1 MTKFEPQSAMDSP
14 EIEALQ
20 TIRSPA
26 ETLRTRKHPAFG
38 YCLEF
43 DLDVPS
49 PKLEDII
56 REKKGCR
63 PARFVR
69 QRLPDYSARARKK
82 IDNSRE
88 EVMFRRTLLGGVA
101 VSALAA
107 PAVLRAQ
114 EPLKMRLSLDTS
126 ATHTRTMQMTT
137 FAQELDKVASGKLKV
152 EVFHSAQLFRD
163 RDVGKALRQ
172 GGAEMGVPGPWN
184 LTGIEANLDIT
195 QSPAF
200 YGRLATE
207 VYKVIDGDV
216 GRALNGMLEKKLGVH
231 ILGKWLDLGAS
242 HTFSTAKPLNAP
254 EDLKGLKIRTSGG
267 AGQMVR
273 VKFFEGVPNFTAWP
287 DVPLAL
293 SQGTFD
299 ALFTTNESVK
309 SAKLWDSGVKFGLQD
324 HQFFAQYIPMVSESF
339 WKKLGPDLQKIV
351 SDLWASHIDLWRKD
365 MADSQAES
373 LETMKKAG
381 VKVVSPGAASLEA
394 VRNKLMATQEAV
406 IKELKLDPALV
417 AQANAALGMAGK
429 S

>member
-1 MTKFEPQSAMDSP
+1 MAGGAAA
-14 EIEALQ
+14 IAA
-20 TIRSPA
+20 SPA
-26 ETLRTRKHPAFG
+26 L
-38 YCLEF
+38 
-43 DLDVPS
+43 
-49 PKLEDII
+49 
-56 REKKGCR
+56 
-63 PARFVR
+63 
-69 QRLPDYSARARKK
+69 
-82 IDNSRE
+82 
-88 EVMFRRTLLGGVA
+88 
-101 VSALAA
+101 
-107 PAVLRAQ
+107 LRAQ
-114 EPLKMRLSLDTS
+114 EPAKMRLSLDTS
-126 ATHTRTMQMTT
+126 ATHTRTVQMTA
-137 FAQELDKVASGKLKV
+137 FAQELDKIASGKIKV

-172 GGAEMGVPGPWN
+172 GGAEMAVPGPWN
-184 LTGIEANLDIT
+184 LTGIEANLDVT

-200 YGRLATE
+200 YGRTASE

-216 GRALNGMLEKKLGVH
+216 GKALNAMLEKKLGVH
-231 ILGKWLDLGAS
+231 VVGKWLDLGAS
-242 HTFSTAKPLNAP
+242 HTFSTAKPLNGP

-309 SAKLWDSGVKFGLQD
+309 SAKLWDSGVKYGLQD
-324 HQFFAQYIPMVSESF
+324 HQFFAQYIPMVSEAF

-351 SDLWASHIDLWRKD
+351 TDLWASRIDGWRKD
-365 MADSQAES
+365 MAASQAES

-381 VKVVSPGAASLEA
+381 IKVIEPTAEVLEA
-394 VRNKLMATQEAV
+394 TRKKLMSTQDAV

-417 AQANAALGMAGK
+417 AQANAALGVSGK

>member
-1 MTKFEPQSAMDSP
+1 M
-14 EIEALQ
+14 
-20 TIRSPA
+20 
-26 ETLRTRKHPAFG
+26 
-38 YCLEF
+38 
-43 DLDVPS
+43 
-49 PKLEDII
+49 
-56 REKKGCR
+56 
-63 PARFVR
+63 
-69 QRLPDYSARARKK
+69 
-82 IDNSRE
+82 
-88 EVMFRRTLLGGVA
+88 GGVA
-101 VSALAA
+101 ASAVATPSL
-107 PAVLRAQ
+107 LRAQ

-126 ATHTRTMQMTT
+126 ALHTRTMQMTD
-137 FAQELDKVASGKLKV
+137 FAKELEKVASGKIKV

-200 YGRLATE
+200 YGRTAAE
-207 VYKVIDGDV
+207 IYKVIDGDI
-216 GRALNGMLEKKLGVH
+216 GRTLNGMLEKKLGVH
-231 ILGKWLDLGAS
+231 IIGKWLDLGAS
-242 HTFSTAKPLNAP
+242 HTFSTTKPLNGP

-324 HQFFAQYIPMVSESF
+324 QQFFAQYIPMVSEAF
-339 WKKLGPDLQKIV
+339 WKKLGPDLQKTV
-351 SDLWASHIDLWRKD
+351 TDMWASKIGGWRTA
-365 MADSQAES
+365 MATSQAEAVDI
-373 LETMKKAG
+373 MKKAG
-381 VKVVSPGAASLEA
+381 ITIVVPTPAVLEA
-394 VRNKLMATQEAV
+394 TRKRLMGTQDAV

-417 AQANAALGMAGK
+417 AQANAALGITGK

>member
-1 MTKFEPQSAMDSP
+1 M
-14 EIEALQ
+14 L
-20 TIRSPA
+20 
-26 ETLRTRKHPAFG
+26 
-38 YCLEF
+38 
-43 DLDVPS
+43 
-49 PKLEDII
+49 
-56 REKKGCR
+56 
-63 PARFVR
+63 
-69 QRLPDYSARARKK
+69 
-82 IDNSRE
+82 
-88 EVMFRRTLLGGVA
+88 RRTLLGGAAAATVA
-101 VSALAA
+101 SPAL
-107 PAVLRAQ
+107 VRGQ
-114 EPLKMRLSLDTS
+114 DPLKMRLSLDTS
-126 ATHTRTMQMTT
+126 AAHTRTLQMTS
-137 FAQELDKVASGKLKV
+137 FAQELEKVASGKIKV

-200 YGRLATE
+200 YGRTASE

-216 GRALNGMLEKKLGVH
+216 GRTLNGMLEKKLGVH

-309 SAKLWDSGVKFGLQD
+309 SAKLWDSGVKFTLQD
-324 HQFFAQYIPMVSESF
+324 HQFFAQYIPMLSETF
-339 WKKLGPDLQKIV
+339 WKKLGPDLQKV
-351 SDLWASHIDLWRKD
+351 VTDLWASKVDVWRKD
-365 MADSQAES
+365 MAASQAES
-373 LETMKKAG
+373 FEILQKAG
-381 VKVVSPGAASLEA
+381 IKAVTPDAATLEA
-394 VRNKLMATQEAV
+394 TRKRLMTTQDAV

-417 AQANAALGMAGK
+417 AQANAALGISGK

>member
-1 MTKFEPQSAMDSP
+1 M
-14 EIEALQ
+14 L
-20 TIRSPA
+20 
-26 ETLRTRKHPAFG
+26 
-38 YCLEF
+38 
-43 DLDVPS
+43 
-49 PKLEDII
+49 
-56 REKKGCR
+56 
-63 PARFVR
+63 
-69 QRLPDYSARARKK
+69 
-82 IDNSRE
+82 
-88 EVMFRRTLLGGVA
+88 RRTLMGGVA
-101 VSALAA
+101 ASALAA
-107 PAVLRAQ
+107 PAIVRAQ

-126 ATHTRTMQMTT
+126 AAHTRTMQMTD
-137 FAQELDKVASGKLKV
+137 FAKELEKVASGKITV

-200 YGRLATE
+200 YGRSAAD

-216 GRALNGMLEKKLGVH
+216 GRTLNDMLGKKLGVH

-254 EDLKGLKIRTSGG
+254 DDLKGLKIRTSGG

-273 VKFFEGVPNFTAWP
+273 VKFFEGIPNFTAWP

-309 SAKLWDSGVKFGLQD
+309 SAKLWDSGVKYGLQD
-324 HQFFAQYIPMVSESF
+324 QQFFAQYIPMVSEAF
-339 WKKLGPDLQKIV
+339 WKKMGPDLQKIV
-351 SDLWASHIDLWRKD
+351 TDLWAAKIGGWRTA
-365 MADSQAES
+365 MATSQAEAVGI
-373 LETMKKAG
+373 MRKAG
-381 VKVVSPGAASLEA
+381 ITIVVPEESVLEA
-394 VRNKLMATQEAV
+394 TRKKLMTTQDAV

-417 AQANAALGMAGK
+417 AKANAALGITGK

>member
-1 MTKFEPQSAMDSP
+1 M
-14 EIEALQ
+14 L
-20 TIRSPA
+20 
-26 ETLRTRKHPAFG
+26 
-38 YCLEF
+38 
-43 DLDVPS
+43 
-49 PKLEDII
+49 
-56 REKKGCR
+56 
-63 PARFVR
+63 
-69 QRLPDYSARARKK
+69 
-82 IDNSRE
+82 
-88 EVMFRRTLLGGVA
+88 RRTLMGGVA
-101 VSALAA
+101 ASALAA
-107 PAVLRAQ
+107 PALVRAQ

-126 ATHTRTMQMTT
+126 AAHTRTMQMTD
-137 FAQELDKVASGKLKV
+137 FAKELEKVASGKITV

-200 YGRLATE
+200 YGRSATE

-216 GRALNGMLEKKLGVH
+216 GRTLNGMLGKKLGVH

-254 EDLKGLKIRTSGG
+254 DDLKGLKIRTSGG

-273 VKFFEGVPNFTAWP
+273 VKFFEGIPNFTAWP

-309 SAKLWDSGVKFGLQD
+309 SAKLWDSGVKYGLQD
-324 HQFFAQYIPMVSESF
+324 QQFFAQYIPMVSEAF
-339 WKKLGPDLQKIV
+339 WKKMGPDLQKIV
-351 SDLWASHIDLWRKD
+351 TDMWAAKIGGWRAD
-365 MADSQAES
+365 MAKSQAEAVDI
-373 LETMKKAG
+373 MRKAG
-381 VKVVSPGAASLEA
+381 VTIVVPEPSVLEA
-394 VRNKLMATQEAV
+394 TRNKLMTTQDAV
-406 IKELKLDPALV
+406 TKELKLDPALV
-417 AQANAALGMAGK
+417 AQANAALGIAGK